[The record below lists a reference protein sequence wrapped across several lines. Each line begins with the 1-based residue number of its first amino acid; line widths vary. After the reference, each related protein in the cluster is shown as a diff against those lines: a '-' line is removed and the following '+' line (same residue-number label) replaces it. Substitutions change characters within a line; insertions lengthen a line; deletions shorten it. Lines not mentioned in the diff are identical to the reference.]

1 MKKLYCSLRAM
12 FTGLYSSLGLIS
24 GSGFF
29 LCVCFRLW
37 ELIFAMA
44 CFLGGQEGRLLS
56 EFYGTHNSN

>member
-29 LCVCFRLW
+29 LCVFSIVGAYFCNGLFSGRARGPLTFGILW
-37 ELIFAMA
+37 Y
-44 CFLGGQEGRLLS
+44 S
-56 EFYGTHNSN
+56 